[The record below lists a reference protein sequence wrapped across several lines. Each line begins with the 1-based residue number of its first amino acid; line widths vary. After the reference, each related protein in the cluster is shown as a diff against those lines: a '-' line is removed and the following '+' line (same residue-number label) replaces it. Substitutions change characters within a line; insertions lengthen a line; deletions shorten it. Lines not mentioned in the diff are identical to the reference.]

1 MNKIVKWYIE
11 KPHAVLAFLL
21 LFSVIGIIGFKEIPR
36 KFFPDANR
44 PTVAV
49 VTVEPGASASD
60 VAAHITRPIEQHL
73 KTLSLVRTVDSV
85 SKDEVSVV
93 TVEFSYKK
101 DIDAAATD
109 VSNELS
115 KIISKLPK
123 DILPPQVYKVTDAT
137 KPVMILAVYPRKG
150 SGLTLAQ
157 VRELAENEIKDQLLN
172 LPNVSDVEVFGGY
185 EREVEI
191 LPDYLKMAKYGITLN
206 QLLKAVRDNNRN
218 FPTGLIINKNGM
230 VVLKIKDE
238 AERIED
244 LKNILIKP
252 GVYLKDV
259 AKVKWGYAE
268 RMSAYHGNGKPAIGI
283 SILRSPKGYEL
294 PAIESVM
301 HFLPKLEKEYPY
313 LKFEIPFTQEW
324 MIKLSN
330 KNMLE
335 SLRDAIIMTLLVIF
349 LFLANIRMLIVSFF
363 SIPITYL
370 ITIGLMWL
378 FGFNFNIVTLTAVI
392 LALGML
398 TDDAV
403 VVLENIE
410 RHYFELKK
418 DIKTACIDGTQEV
431 MLAVLS
437 GTYTTVV
444 MLLPI
449 VFVGG
454 YVQKILRPLSLTL
467 IIALLVSYVV
477 AMTIIPIVAPYILKK
492 TPDKNFLERKVYD
505 YYVKGFVYRLR
516 DFYVSLVTPLLKL
529 KKPFFR
535 MPFIMMFFMLF
546 VLTMKNVIPI
556 LGRDLMPPMD
566 TGIVIVRAE
575 ADSNTSLQKTE
586 DILSKM
592 EKILYSM
599 PGIIRVSSTIGSEP
613 GVLSFG
619 SGKTPQQI
627 EMTVQFID
635 RFHRKETIWQ
645 IEDKLRKKFSKI
657 PGLRYVNV
665 MDYGA
670 TPLSSI
676 KATIDEMIYGK
687 DPHILDQIGNKLLS
701 LMYKVKGLT
710 SVSRNWYM
718 DKKELI
724 LQVDSHKAAQFGL
737 TPLQIAEYI
746 GGFVKGIPASSFVV
760 PMENGLTIKLILPK
774 NKRDAVEKLQNLPI
788 PTKKGFI
795 PLSYFAK
802 VKEERTQSVITHK
815 DLKNTLD
822 VEGYRSTTPTTI
834 LQEQVNKLEKK
845 FINLPPGYGIS
856 HEGEIK
862 QMNESF
868 KRLMKSLII
877 GIILLYFSL
886 VPAFSSFAYPISII
900 AAIPPALIG
909 AAFSMLITHKPQC
922 MPSFM
927 GMILLAGIIVKNSI
941 LLIDFIKMAK
951 EKGLET
957 KKAIIESIKI
967 RTRPVLM
974 TAFGTSV
981 GMIPIALG
989 WALGLERLAPLA
1001 VVAIGGLLIGT
1012 FMTLVFVPV
1021 VVSVI
1026 EDIKQIGKMLIK
1038 GSSKN

>member
-1 MNKIVKWYIE
+1 MNKLVRWYIE
-11 KPHAVLAFLL
+11 KPHAVLAFLF
-21 LFSVIGIIGFKEIPR
+21 LFSVIGIIGLKEIPR

-44 PTVAV
+44 PTIAI

-60 VAAHITRPIEQHL
+60 IASHITRPIEQHM

-93 TVEFSYKK
+93 KVEFSYKK
-101 DIDAAATD
+101 GIDAAATD

-115 KIISKLPK
+115 KIISKLPP
-123 DILPPQVYKVTDAT
+123 DILTPQVYKVTDAT
-137 KPVMILAVYPRKG
+137 KPVMILSVYPKKN

-172 LPNVSDVEVFGGY
+172 LPNVSDVEIFGGY
-185 EREVEI
+185 KREIEV
-191 LPDYLKMAKYGITLN
+191 LPNYLKMAKYGITLN
-206 QLLKAVRDNNRN
+206 HLVKAIRDNNRN
-218 FPTGLIINKNGM
+218 YPIGLIIDKTGM

-259 AKVKWGYAE
+259 AEVKWKYAE
-268 RMSAYHGNGKPAIGI
+268 RLSAYHGNGKPAIGI

-301 HFLPKLEKEYPY
+301 HYLPKLKKEYPY
-313 LKFEIPFTQEW
+313 LNFEVPFTQEW

-335 SLRDAIIMTLLVIF
+335 SLRDAVIMTLLVIF
-349 LFLANIRMLIVSFF
+349 LFLANVRMLIVSFF
-363 SIPITYL
+363 SVPVTYL

-378 FGFNFNIVTLTAVI
+378 FGFNFNIVTLTAII

-418 DIKTACIDGTQEV
+418 DIRTACIDGTREV

-449 VFVGG
+449 VFIGG
-454 YVQKILRPLSLTL
+454 YVQKVLRPLSLTL

-477 AMTIIPIVAPYILKK
+477 AVTMIPIVAPYILKK

-505 YYVKGFVYRLR
+505 LFVKMFVYKLR
-516 DFYVSLVTPLLKL
+516 DFYVALSEPLLKSNFWIKL
-529 KKPFFR
+529 SFVTLF
-535 MPFIMMFFMLF
+535 F
-546 VLTMKNVIPI
+546 VLFAVTMKNVIPI

-566 TGIVIVRAE
+566 TGVVIVRAE
-575 ADSNTSLQKTE
+575 TDSNTSLEKTE
-586 DILSKM
+586 KVLSEM
-592 EKILYSM
+592 EKALYSL
-599 PGIIRVSSTIGSEP
+599 PGVVRVSSTIGSEP

-627 EMTVQFID
+627 EMTIQFID

-645 IEDKLRKKFSKI
+645 IEDKMREKFSKI
-657 PGLRYVNV
+657 PGLRYVNI

-676 KATIDEMIYGK
+676 KATIDEMVYGK
-687 DPHILDQIGNKLLS
+687 DPYVLDKIGNKLLS

-710 SVSRNWYM
+710 SASRNWYM
-718 DKKELI
+718 DKRELI
-724 LQVDSHKAAQFGL
+724 LEIDSNKASLFGL
-737 TPLQIAEYI
+737 TPLQIAQYV

-760 PMENGLTIKLILPK
+760 PMENGLTIKLILSK
-774 NKRDAVEKLQNLPI
+774 NQRDAVEKLKNLPI

-802 VKEERTQSVITHK
+802 VKEEKTQSVITHK

-822 VEGYRSTTPTTI
+822 IEGYRATAPTTI
-834 LQEQVNKLEKK
+834 LQMQVNALEKK
-845 FINLPPGYGIS
+845 FIKLPAGYGIS

-862 QMNESF
+862 QMKESF
-868 KRLMKSLII
+868 KRLMKSLLI

-886 VPAFSSFAYPISII
+886 VPAFSSFTYPISII
-900 AAIPPALIG
+900 VAIPPALIG

-941 LLIDFIKMAK
+941 LLIDFIKMAR
-951 EKGLET
+951 EEGMELN
-957 KKAIIESIKI
+957 KAIIESIKI

-1001 VVAIGGLLIGT
+1001 VVAIGGLMIGT

-1021 VVSVI
+1021 FVSLV
-1026 EDIKQIGKMLIK
+1026 ESIKK
-1038 GSSKN
+1038 